1 MKDFNWSKYS
11 KPIILVAF
19 IVVLSILRPKAFLSL
34 DNFSNVLWSVA
45 VIGIMV
51 SGSIFVFLIG
61 GIDLSIATLCAFS
74 AVIAVTVTHNMGDT
88 PGAVFA
94 GVFAALIAGALAG
107 AVHGIV
113 ITTFKIPAFLVTFA
127 TQSIFLGLAMVMTN
141 NKIISCTVPA
151 FTAIG
156 AFKILGFPL
165 PVYFMVVIALV
176 SWYVLRKTVYGRYVY
191 AVGGNP
197 TASEISGINVKKTIL
212 LGHVIC
218 SVMACLAGVAS
229 ASKIQN
235 GQPGAMDAYEMYAIA
250 SAVLGGTS
258 LVGGSGSVAR
268 AMFGVAVIAVIKNG
282 MDKEL
287 YPVPTWSL
295 GIFSLGC
302 NPDSAA
308 GSFGL
313 GVKGKGCRRVIKI
326 KGCFKAKYPFTLDS
340 GGQVFFRNIAKRDHH
355 TAFDWPMLLL
365 KARNGAIFL
374 EIALNSLK
382 HFLVY

>member
-1 MKDFNWSKYS
+1 MMKNFNWSKYS

-51 SGSIFVFLIG
+51 SGTIFVFLIG

-74 AVIAVTVTHNMGDT
+74 AVIAVTVTHRMGDT
-88 PGAVFA
+88 PGAVIA
-94 GVFAALIAGALAG
+94 GVLVALLAGACAG

-165 PVYFMVVIALV
+165 PVYFMAIIAVV

-197 TASEISGINVKKTIL
+197 TASEISGINVKLVSIVCYVLSGLTTAMGGIVLASMTQQASSSTGAGYTNDVITAAVIGGVSL
-212 LGHVIC
+212 LGGEGTV
-218 SVMACLAGVAS
+218 
-229 ASKIQN
+229 
-235 GQPGAMDAYEMYAIA
+235 PGAI
-250 SAVLGGTS
+250 
-258 LVGGSGSVAR
+258 
-268 AMFGVAVIAVIKNG
+268 
-282 MDKEL
+282 
-287 YPVPTWSL
+287 
-295 GIFSLGC
+295 
-302 NPDSAA
+302 
-308 GSFGL
+308 
-313 GVKGKGCRRVIKI
+313 
-326 KGCFKAKYPFTLDS
+326 
-340 GGQVFFRNIAKRDHH
+340 
-355 TAFDWPMLLL
+355 
-365 KARNGAIFL
+365 
-374 EIALNSLK
+374 
-382 HFLVY
+382 

>member
-1 MKDFNWSKYS
+1 MMKNFNWSKYS

-51 SGSIFVFLIG
+51 SGTIFVFLIG

-74 AVIAVTVTHNMGDT
+74 AVIAVTVTHNLGDT
-88 PGAVFA
+88 PGAVIA

-107 AVHGIV
+107 AIHGIV

-141 NKIISCTVPA
+141 NKISCTVPA

-165 PVYFMVVIALV
+165 PVYFMAIIAVV

-197 TASEISGINVKKTIL
+197 TASEISGINVKLVSIVCYVLSGLTTAMGGIVLASMTQQASSSTGAGYTNDVITAAVIGGVSL
-212 LGHVIC
+212 LG
-218 SVMACLAGVAS
+218 G
-229 ASKIQN
+229 
-235 GQPGAMDAYEMYAIA
+235 E
-250 SAVLGGTS
+250 GT
-258 LVGGSGSVAR
+258 
-268 AMFGVAVIAVIKNG
+268 
-282 MDKEL
+282 
-287 YPVPTWSL
+287 VP
-295 GIFSLGC
+295 
-302 NPDSAA
+302 
-308 GSFGL
+308 
-313 GVKGKGCRRVIKI
+313 
-326 KGCFKAKYPFTLDS
+326 
-340 GGQVFFRNIAKRDHH
+340 
-355 TAFDWPMLLL
+355 
-365 KARNGAIFL
+365 GAIFGAVL
-374 EIALNSLK
+374 MGLLNNGLNLMSVPST
-382 HFLVY
+382 HAGLVKGLVIVVAVAFDAMQHADQSRKKVKKVKKASA